1 MATGQ
6 LYYRVRMSDGS
17 LQSSSG
23 VTDDNFFGKDNNLVS
38 LAGATR
44 FTKLGVQ
51 APPGTKI
58 VLNNTRTIMIGR
70 TGIYEIEA
78 EITNMYIIRL
88 VNYVAKTEEEIDS
101 KREGL
106 IGMIS
111 AVDTWYNYLH
121 SIEGQIPPE
130 GDYNWTIN
138 DDVVV
143 DTEKTY
149 ETNYQAAL
157 DTYMTGY
164 NGIYE
169 QSTEKPFVDVEN
181 IIIDYQY
188 E

>member
-6 LYYRVRMSDGS
+6 LYYQVRMSDGS
-17 LQSSSG
+17 LQNSSG
-23 VTDDNFFGKDNNLVS
+23 VTEDNFFGKDNNLVS
-38 LAGATR
+38 LVGATR

-88 VNYVAKTEEEIDS
+88 VNYVAKTNEEIDA
-101 KREGL
+101 KRTGL
-106 IGMIS
+106 KAMIS
-111 AVDTWYNYLH
+111 AVDTWYEYLH
-121 SIEGQIPPE
+121 SIEGQIPEE

-138 DDVVV
+138 DDNVV
-143 DTEKTY
+143 DNEKTY
-149 ETNYQAAL
+149 QANYDTAL
-157 DTYMTGY
+157 GMYMTGY

-169 QSTEKPFVDVEN
+169 KSKTKPYVDVEN
-181 IIIDYQY
+181 IIIDFQY